1 MTAIIPSLVFDGLIL
16 GFVSTSSTNLM
27 PENSERV

>member
-1 MTAIIPSLVFDGLIL
+1 MTAIIPALVLDGLIL

-27 PENSERV
+27 PGNS